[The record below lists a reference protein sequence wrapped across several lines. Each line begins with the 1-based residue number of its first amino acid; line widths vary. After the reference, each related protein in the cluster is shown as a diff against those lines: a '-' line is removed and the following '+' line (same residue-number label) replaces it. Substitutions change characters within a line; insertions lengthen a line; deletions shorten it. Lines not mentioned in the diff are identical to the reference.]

1 MPLITT
7 TISYENDDFGNSEV
21 ISYQKEVDDL
31 DVHSWLWYLVKI
43 TEQAGYD
50 CRQLSME
57 THQGRIYRT
66 DL

>member
-1 MPLITT
+1 MPKISTE
-7 TISYENDDFGNSEV
+7 ISYEEEDFGDAEV
-21 ISYQKEVDDL
+21 ISYSKHVEDL

-50 CRQLSME
+50 CEQLSLE
-57 THQGRIYRT
+57 TSKGRIYKT

>member
-1 MPLITT
+1 MPKVTT
-7 TISYENDDFGNSEV
+7 EISYEEEDFGDAEV
-21 ISYQKEVDDL
+21 ISYSKHVEDL

-50 CRQLSME
+50 CEQLQLLTSRG
-57 THQGRIYRT
+57 TIYKT